1 MKRAF
6 TLVEVLI
13 SSVIVMVIIV
23 GIIAIANVGNKE
35 WSTEVGLLGLHQQAR
50 QAMHG
55 MVRETRQSQYTD
67 VIISSGGE
75 IVEFKIPRDIFSGS
89 TSYYQPIDYYLSND
103 QLIREHPMGTTKV
116 LANDIKSLNFCFWD
130 GIDCCDPI
138 TEDCSSLDTLE
149 IRLESEKDIR
159 GNTLS
164 FSIREEVRLRNE

>member
-67 VIISSGGE
+67 IIISSNGE
-75 IVEFKIPRDIFSGS
+75 IIEFKIPQDFFSGS
-89 TSYYQPIDYYLSND
+89 TSLST
-103 QLIREHPMGTTKV
+103 LISVTRQCV
-116 LANDIKSLNFCFWD
+116 NFCAKSLMSA
-130 GIDCCDPI
+130 I
-138 TEDCSSLDTLE
+138 
-149 IRLESEKDIR
+149 
-159 GNTLS
+159 
-164 FSIREEVRLRNE
+164 SI